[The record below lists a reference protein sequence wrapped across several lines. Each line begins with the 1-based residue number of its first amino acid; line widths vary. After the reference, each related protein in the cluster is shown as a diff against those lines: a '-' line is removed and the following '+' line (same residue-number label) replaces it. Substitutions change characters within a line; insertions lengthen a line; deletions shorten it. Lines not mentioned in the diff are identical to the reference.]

1 MEMQR
6 EEMEI
11 DLIELFFYL
20 KKRIIMI
27 LAVCVACV
35 VLGFVGTKLFISPEY
50 TANTRMY
57 VLNRTNET
65 GVVSAD
71 FTISNNILN
80 DYKVLITGQNVTKEV
95 IKQLELDIKPEE
107 LSEADAQAVV
117 EAKGISFDLSV
128 PEDALMT
135 VGTDLE
141 VSEGESEIFFYDS
154 GKFYYVVEDG
164 KIYKVFGY
172 LEFEPGFNGTVIV
185 PFESF
190 SLDAEVSKFYDGLLN
205 YYDIIDYFGF
215 SFNTDYYASIEDTT
229 VSIDNI
235 TFYQDDYE
243 YIDYIWA
250 NQTGNTPLA
259 LQETK

>member
-107 LSEADAQAVV
+107 LSEMIKVTSPDDTRVLQIAITDNSAQKAADIANCVREMASKQIKEIMDVDAVKTV
-117 EAKGISFDLSV
+117 YEADV
-128 PEDALMT
+128 PQEPSGPHAVRNAVLVGALGFALVVGVLVVVFIMDDTIRTDEDVARYLGLGTLGVIPASKELETASNMGAVQKKKKKKKRII
-135 VGTDLE
+135 VG
-141 VSEGESEIFFYDS
+141 S
-154 GKFYYVVEDG
+154 
-164 KIYKVFGY
+164 
-172 LEFEPGFNGTVIV
+172 
-185 PFESF
+185 
-190 SLDAEVSKFYDGLLN
+190 
-205 YYDIIDYFGF
+205 
-215 SFNTDYYASIEDTT
+215 
-229 VSIDNI
+229 
-235 TFYQDDYE
+235 
-243 YIDYIWA
+243 
-250 NQTGNTPLA
+250 TGPV
-259 LQETK
+259 QKK